1 MTQVLFRISEKKFG
15 RWSLCKTIHFNHRR
29 LCLHCLL
36 MFLTQLRR
44 SGSGKNVVTPLPLV
58 KRKEVETEKEISK
71 QLNKKTGKENGTQ
84 EGFTQFRTPSSVS
97 KKVPLQVQFACGH
110 FKRHIFAFEL
120 LLFRQTSQAPRPA
133 AASALCCLLRSY
145 SRPKRQIWQARLS
158 FKRFFMIPF
167 KLHPDRA
174 FRY

>member
-1 MTQVLFRISEKKFG
+1 
-15 RWSLCKTIHFNHRR
+15 
-29 LCLHCLL
+29 

-97 KKVPLQVQFACGH
+97 KRVPLQVQFACGH
-110 FKRHIFAFEL
+110 FKTH
-120 LLFRQTSQAPRPA
+120 
-133 AASALCCLLRSY
+133 LRV
-145 SRPKRQIWQARLS
+145 
-158 FKRFFMIPF
+158 
-167 KLHPDRA
+167 
-174 FRY
+174 